1 MGSAGRLRRG
11 EPTWEVEGVAS
22 AVDSSKRRRCSRPGD
37 SLMKVSCRWK
47 PERLEDS
54 LPLDWAEAMRTR
66 PRRPAWVPGHP
77 FGPTR
82 PLGPGSGAALA
93 RGGGPR
99 LTGFCMKGIRTGDF
113 CVLCCLAS
121 RARLGVLGTSEALGL
136 GKGPE
141 AWAAGSDLL
150 GRGWEAGE
158 VWEELDEGVLVR
170 RAGGVALLWRGL
182 RAASSEILP
191 GLCRLR
197 DRCCPG
203 PRTLVGAA
211 GCVGLRDPIFLCVV
225 RGPGV
230 PLGWDRVAG
239 LGT

>member
-1 MGSAGRLRRG
+1 M
-11 EPTWEVEGVAS
+11 

-66 PRRPAWVPGHP
+66 PRRPPRALGHP
-77 FGPTR
+77 LDTTR
-82 PLGPGSGAALA
+82 PLEPGSGAALA
-93 RGGGPR
+93 GDGGTR
-99 LTGFCMKGIRTGDF
+99 LVGFCMKGIRTGDF

-121 RARLGVLGTSEALGL
+121 RARVGVLDTSEAPGP
-136 GKGPE
+136 GRGPE
-141 AWAAGSDLL
+141 TWAAGSGLL

-158 VWEELDEGVLVR
+158 VWEELDEGVFVR

-203 PRTLVGAA
+203 PRALVGAA
-211 GCVGLRDPIFLCVV
+211 GCVGLRGPIFLGVV
-225 RGPGV
+225 WGPGV
-230 PLGWDRVAG
+230 PLG
-239 LGT
+239 